1 MAQVTAGS
9 PIVTVRVANARSKTS
24 MLARLR
30 SPLLRM
36 PRRGMAGGPDGRP
49 RLDGRGHKKVEGGP
63 MAIGHTQ

>member
-1 MAQVTAGS
+1 MTQVTAGS
-9 PIVTVRVANARSKTS
+9 PRRERASVGSCKTS

>member
-1 MAQVTAGS
+1 
-9 PIVTVRVANARSKTS
+9 

-36 PRRGMAGGPDGRP
+36 PRRGMVGGPDGRP

>member
-9 PIVTVRVANARSKTS
+9 PMEAVRASERSANS